1 VVVAVCVG
9 VNAQASVS
17 NLRADEMDS
26 LAKIENNKPAL
37 DSLPRS
43 NVTRPTHDKTPQE
56 LMAEDPDAIFVGR
69 DALSVTFPSIT
80 AKVPDD
86 HKGRGFIKGHDSVCE
101 YLMVASLGL
110 EEATDLHNT
119 RLYDLA
125 ARLECDWTACRMCQ
139 QRFNHVFQ
147 YCVHNGA
154 KDWTVRGV
162 CEDKNKDVETAR
174 LQEMIFANDQPNC
187 RVWRDMQFAQVRC
200 GPDDAAIC
208 QGAFTMAEVC
218 HYLGLNAKGFL
229 QMSPFSSLAPWAC
242 HKTMQCKENTLLRWD
257 GVDPYPLDFGNE
269 KGRLGLYNSD
279 SL

>member
-80 AKVPDD
+80 AKVPD
-86 HKGRGFIKGHDSVCE
+86 
-101 YLMVASLGL
+101 
-110 EEATDLHNT
+110 
-119 RLYDLA
+119 DLA